1 MPSIADWLNGLGL
14 GKYSEIFAENDV
26 DIRTL
31 PELNS
36 ADLQE
41 LGVSLG
47 HRKIML
53 AAIAALRDGK
63 PQETEVATKQEPPAG
78 AADRRSGTG
87 MADPAA
93 EPGLDLRLLSVLFC
107 DMVDSARLSG
117 QFNAEEMHDLISTY
131 HETVADAVT
140 RFGGYVAKF
149 LGDGVLAYF
158 GWPMAYEDHAE
169 RAIRAG
175 LAAIAGVECLK
186 TPAGTALRSRVG
198 IASGRVV
205 VGDLA
210 GGGVLDRGQI
220 AGETPNLAARLEGV
234 AKPGQIVIAENT
246 RRLAGHAFE
255 FEDLGAHE
263 LKGFQGS
270 VPVFRVVSER
280 NLESR
285 FDAAR
290 GDGLSQFVGRNNE
303 IGILLDHWELAKGGQ
318 GQTVLVSGEA
328 GIGKS
333 RLLEALVDRLQ
344 REPHELIRLQ
354 CSPYHATS
362 ALYPVIQRLT
372 RVAGLAPSDDAA
384 ARAEKLEGL
393 LSQYGEDAA
402 EVGPVYA
409 ELLSLD
415 LGHHFKLADL
425 PAQQRKE
432 LTMRTLANRAF
443 LAAKRAAVLL
453 LVEDAHWIDP
463 STSELL
469 GEIVSRIHAAPIYVV
484 VTHRPEWSADW
495 AQGHPHV
502 STIAVGRLTKQ
513 QVRLLIESRLGLV
526 SDQLVD
532 RIADRTDGV
541 PLFVE
546 ELTRSILESGTK
558 AHEYIEIPDSLQGS
572 LMARL
577 DRLPAPSKEVAQI
590 ASVIGREFDRSLL
603 SEVVAFDGPVLDGA
617 LRQLLAAQLVV
628 RSGVSHQSLLFRHV
642 LIQDTAYNSL
652 LSRKRRQYHETIAD
666 VIVRSHPDIVTM
678 QPELVARHYTE
689 AQRTDLA
696 LPYWKNAGERALQ
709 RSANYEAVDHFSN
722 ALAIAEKLPE
732 GPERSLETL
741 AARLRL
747 AEALTEAGRLEAAT
761 THSHMAA
768 EQARQVDDTNSFVRA
783 ALGYD
788 SAQFLGGMPLE
799 QSVALLMEA
808 EAKIAPDDDQQHCQ
822 ILARLARAHLLLGDA
837 RKSENFDRRGTELAR
852 RLGDRK
858 SLFDLF
864 VNRFLVPRQ
873 VASSSDVQ
881 NRLSELDELI
891 ELSQCINDDEM
902 KARAF
907 SLDVYVSAE
916 LGQRA
921 RVVRSLA
928 VLTELGEVRQR
939 LLQQWIARHG
949 AAMLAI
955 LDGDFA
961 AAETLAGKALELG
974 RLTSGDQVEGVYGI
988 QMFSIRREQG
998 RLAEVAPVVKR
1009 FMDENP
1015 DETTWLPGL
1024 ALITADLGFEEP
1036 ARRRLRELAETGF
1049 EMPFDAMRSASLSY
1063 IAEVATLLGD
1073 AETAAR
1079 LYELMS
1085 VYQHMTITA
1094 GIVTVCYGAA
1104 SRYLGMLAATLGEF
1118 DKAEAHFEHALE
1130 MNTRIGARPWLAHTK
1145 AEYALLLRRRGGKG
1159 VSERAEMLANEAW
1172 EIAAELDMIRLK
1184 RRLQPVIH

>member
-1 MPSIADWLNGLGL
+1 MPSIVDWLNGLGL
-14 GKYSEIFAENDV
+14 GKYSATFAENDV
-26 DIRTL
+26 DMRAL

-53 AAIAALRDGK
+53 AAIAALREPK
-63 PQETEVATKQEPPAG
+63 PQETEVETKQGPSAG
-78 AADRRSGTG
+78 AADGRPGTG
-87 MADPAA
+87 TAEVVA
-93 EPGLDLRLLSVLFC
+93 EPGPDLRLLSVLFC
-107 DMVDSARLSG
+107 DMVDSTSLSG
-117 QFNAEEMHDLISTY
+117 QFNAEEMHDLIGTY
-131 HETVADAVT
+131 QQTVADAVT
-140 RFGGYVAKF
+140 RFGGHVAKF

-175 LAAIAGVECLK
+175 LAAIAGVESLK
-186 TPAGTALRSRVG
+186 TPAGAPLRSRVG

-210 GGGVLDRGQI
+210 GGGVLDRGQV
-220 AGETPNLAARLEGV
+220 AGETPNLAARLQGV
-234 AKPGQIVIAENT
+234 AEPGQIVIADNT

-255 FEDLGAHE
+255 LEDLGTHE
-263 LKGFQGS
+263 LKGFQDR
-270 VPVFRVVSER
+270 VPVFRVAIER
-280 NLESR
+280 DVESR
-285 FDAAR
+285 FDATR
-290 GDGLSQFVGRNNE
+290 GEALSQFVGRNSE
-303 IGILLDHWELAKGGQ
+303 IGTLLDRWELAKSGQ
-318 GQTVLVSGEA
+318 GQAVFVSGEA

-333 RLLEALVDRLQ
+333 RLLEALVERLQ
-344 REPHELIRLQ
+344 DQPHEPIRLQ
-354 CSPYHATS
+354 CSPYHTTS

-372 RVAGLAPSDDAA
+372 RVAGLAAGDDAA
-384 ARAEKLEGL
+384 ARAEKLERL
-393 LSQYGEDAA
+393 LAQYGENPVD
-402 EVGPVYA
+402 VGPIYA

-415 LGHHFKLADL
+415 LGDRFKLADL
-425 PAQQRKE
+425 TAQQRKE
-432 LTMRTLANRAF
+432 LTLRTLTNRAF
-443 LAAKRAAVLL
+443 LAAKRAPVLL
-453 LVEDAHWIDP
+453 VVEDAHWIDP

-469 GEIVSRIHAAPIYVV
+469 GEVVSRIHAAPIYVV

-495 AQGHPHV
+495 AQGHSHITNV
-502 STIAVGRLTKQ
+502 AVGRLSKQ
-513 QVRLLIESRLGLV
+513 QMRLLIESFLGSV

-546 ELTRSILESGTK
+546 ELTRSILESGTDG
-558 AHEYIEIPDSLQGS
+558 HENIEIPDSLQGS

-603 SEVVAFDGPVLDGA
+603 AEVVAFGGPVLDGA

-628 RSGVSHQSLLFRHV
+628 IGGMSHQVLLFRHA
-642 LIQDTAYNSL
+642 LIQDTAYQSL
-652 LSRKRRQYHETIAD
+652 LNRKRRQYHQAIAD
-666 VIVRSHPDIVTM
+666 TIVKSHPNIVTT
-678 QPELVARHYTE
+678 QPELLARHYTE
-689 AQRTDLA
+689 ARCDDLA
-696 LPYWKNAGERALQ
+696 LPYWKKAGERALE

-732 GPERSLETL
+732 GPERSIETL

-747 AEALTEAGRLEAAT
+747 AEALAEAGRLKDAI
-761 THSHMAA
+761 THFLVAA
-768 EQARQVDDTNSFVRA
+768 EQARQADDIDSFVRA

-788 SAQFLGGMPLE
+788 VAQFLGGLPLD
-799 QSVALLMEA
+799 QSVALLTEA
-808 EAKIAPDDDQQHCQ
+808 EAKIAPDDDKQRCV
-822 ILARLARAHLLLGDA
+822 ILARLARTHLLLGDA
-837 RKSENFDRRGTELAR
+837 EKSESFERQGTELAR
-852 RLGDRK
+852 RLGDRR
-858 SLFDLF
+858 SLFNLF

-881 NRLSELDELI
+881 SRLSELNELI
-891 ELSQCINDDEM
+891 EVSQSLDNDM
-902 KARAF
+902 KGRAL

-916 LGQRA
+916 LGERT
-921 RVVRSLA
+921 RVDRSLA
-928 VLTELGEVRQR
+928 ALTELGEVHQR
-939 LLQQWIARHG
+939 LHIQWIARHG

-961 AAETLAGKALELG
+961 AAETLAGDALELG
-974 RLTSGDQVEGVYGI
+974 RLTHGRQVEGVYGI

-998 RLAEVAPVVKR
+998 RLAEVTPVMKR
-1009 FMDENP
+1009 FIDENP
-1015 DETTWLPGL
+1015 DETTWLPGF
-1024 ALITADLGFEEP
+1024 ALIAADLGFEEP

-1049 EMPFDAMRSASLSY
+1049 DMPFDAKRSASLSY
-1063 IAEVATLLGD
+1063 VAEVAALLGD

-1104 SRYLGMLAATLGEF
+1104 SRYLGMLATTLGEF

-1130 MNTRIGARPWLAHTK
+1130 MNTAIGARPWLAHTK

-1172 EIAAELDMIRLK
+1172 EIAAELDMVRLK
-1184 RRLQPVIH
+1184 RRLQPKVH

>member
-1 MPSIADWLNGLGL
+1 MPSIVDWLNGLGL
-14 GKYSEIFAENDV
+14 GKYSETFTANDV

-53 AAIAALRDGK
+53 AAIAALREGK
-63 PQETEVATKQEPPAG
+63 PQETEVETKQEPPAG
-78 AADRRSGTG
+78 AADRRPGTG
-87 MADPAA
+87 TAEAAA
-93 EPGLDLRLLSVLFC
+93 EPGPDLRLLSVLFC
-107 DMVDSARLSG
+107 DMVDSTSLSA
-117 QFNAEEMHDLISTY
+117 QFNAEEMHDLISAY
-131 HETVADAVT
+131 HDAVASAVT

-175 LAAIAGVECLK
+175 LAAIAGVENLK
-186 TPAGTALRSRVG
+186 TPAGAPLQSRVG

-210 GGGVLDRGQI
+210 GGGVLDRGQV
-220 AGETPNLAARLEGV
+220 AGETPNLAARLQGV
-234 AKPGQIVIAENT
+234 AEPGQIVIADNT

-255 FEDLGAHE
+255 FEDLGTHE
-263 LKGFQGS
+263 LKGFQDR
-270 VPVFRVVSER
+270 VPVFRVASER
-280 NLESR
+280 DVESR
-285 FDAAR
+285 FDATR
-290 GDGLSQFVGRNNE
+290 GEALSQFVGRNSE
-303 IGILLDHWELAKGGQ
+303 IGILLDRWELAKSGQ
-318 GQTVLVSGEA
+318 GQAVFVSGEA

-333 RLLEALVDRLQ
+333 RLLEALVERLQ
-344 REPHELIRLQ
+344 DEPHEPIRLQ

-372 RVAGLAPSDDAA
+372 RVAGLAAGDDAA
-384 ARAEKLEGL
+384 ARAEKLERL
-393 LSQYGEDAA
+393 LAQYGENPAD
-402 EVGPVYA
+402 VGPIYA

-415 LGHHFKLADL
+415 LGDRFKLADL

-432 LTMRTLANRAF
+432 LTVRTLTNRAF
-443 LAAKRAAVLL
+443 LAAKRAPVLL
-453 LVEDAHWIDP
+453 VVEDAHWIDP

-469 GEIVSRIHAAPIYVV
+469 GEVVSRIHAAPIYVV

-495 AQGHPHV
+495 AQGHSHITNV
-502 STIAVGRLTKQ
+502 AVGRLTKQ
-513 QVRLLIESRLGLV
+513 QMRLLIESMLGSV

-546 ELTRSILESGTK
+546 ELTRSILESGTD
-558 AHEYIEIPDSLQGS
+558 AHENIEIPDSLQGS

-603 SEVVAFDGPVLDGA
+603 AEVVAFGGPVLDGA

-628 RSGVSHQSLLFRHV
+628 IGGMSHQALLFRHA
-642 LIQDTAYNSL
+642 LIQDTAYQSL
-652 LSRKRRQYHETIAD
+652 LSRKRRQYHQAIAD
-666 VIVRSHPDIVTM
+666 TIVKSHPNIVTT
-678 QPELVARHYTE
+678 QPELLARHYTE
-689 AQRTDLA
+689 ARRDDLA
-696 LPYWKNAGERALQ
+696 LPYWKKAGERALE

-747 AEALTEAGRLEAAT
+747 AEALTEAGRHKDAAT
-761 THSHMAA
+761 HFHMAA
-768 EQARQVDDTNSFVRA
+768 EQARQANDTNSLVRV

-788 SAQFLGGMPLE
+788 IVQLYGNLPLD
-799 QSVALLMEA
+799 QSVALLTEA
-808 EAKIAPDDDQQHCQ
+808 EAKVAPDDDKQRCL

-837 RKSENFDRRGTELAR
+837 EKSESFDRRGTELAR
-852 RLGDRK
+852 RLGDRQ
-858 SLFDLF
+858 SLFHLF

-873 VASSSDVQ
+873 VASPSDVQ
-881 NRLSELDELI
+881 SRLSEVDELI
-891 ELSQCINDDEM
+891 ELSQGINDDEM

-907 SLDVYVSAE
+907 STDVYVSAE
-916 LGQRA
+916 LGQRT
-921 RVVRSLA
+921 RLDRSLA
-928 VLTELGEVRQR
+928 ALTELGEVRQR
-939 LLQQWIARHG
+939 LQIQLVARHG

-961 AAETLAGKALELG
+961 AAETLAREALELG
-974 RLTSGDQVEGVYGI
+974 RLIHGSQVEGVYGI
-988 QMFSIRREQG
+988 QMFSIRREQD
-998 RLAEVAPVVKR
+998 RLAEVAQVVKH
-1009 FMDENP
+1009 FIDENP
-1015 DETTWLPGL
+1015 DEKMWLPGF
-1024 ALITADLGFEEP
+1024 ALIAADLGFEEP

-1049 EMPFDAMRSASLSY
+1049 DMPFDAKRSASLSY
-1063 IAEVATLLGD
+1063 VAEVAALLGD

-1130 MNTRIGARPWLAHTK
+1130 MNTAIGARPWLAHTK

-1159 VSERAEMLANEAW
+1159 VSERAEVLANEAW
-1172 EIAAELDMIRLK
+1172 EIAAELDMVRLK
-1184 RRLQPVIH
+1184 RRLQPKVH